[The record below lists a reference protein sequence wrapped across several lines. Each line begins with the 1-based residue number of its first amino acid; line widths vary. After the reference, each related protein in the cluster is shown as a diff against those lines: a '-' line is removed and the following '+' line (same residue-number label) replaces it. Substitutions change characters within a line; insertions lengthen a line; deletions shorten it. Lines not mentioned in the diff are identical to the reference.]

1 MSQKT
6 SKQIVATVDGRR
18 LTVEQVG
25 ATLDGCAICHH
36 PKFAEIGM
44 FIPNGST
51 YSQMIART
59 WAMGLPAV
67 GNTRIVFYGVC
78 DGCLRMGKDAV
89 AALVE
94 EKLFGP
100 EGGNV

>member
-6 SKQIVATVDGRR
+6 SKQIVATIDGRPV
-18 LTVEQVG
+18 TVEQVG
-25 ATLDGCAICHH
+25 ATLDGCAICRR
-36 PKFAEIGM
+36 PEFTEIGM

-51 YSQMIART
+51 YSQLIART
-59 WAMGLPAV
+59 WAMRLPAV
-67 GNTRIVFYGVC
+67 GKTRIVFYGVC
-78 DGCLRMGKDAV
+78 ERCLRMGNDAI

-100 EGGNV
+100 EEGNV